1 MNKAYSL
8 VAELAK
14 IFEGVIPSKEEH
26 YARNQYKTDI
36 WGAAQQ
42 IYKDYPALKEAA
54 RKTLGVG

>member
-1 MNKAYSL
+1 M
-8 VAELAK
+8 VELAK

-26 YARNQYKTDI
+26 YARNQYKADI